1 MKNKLPMFALY
12 ALGFL
17 IAAGT
22 VNAAAYCQTGSGIGF
37 KVIGV
42 NWGTANHTVS
52 AGPGNMD
59 VPLTVTL
66 QTYNSACNLFNVQ
79 GTLQL
84 GGSLTNFNGSS
95 ISNDYVQE
103 LTSSQ
108 LFSMVFYLNIANDTA
123 AGPNTVLSYPLYIAW
138 NYTNSTIRDTQQINL
153 GIPLRG
159 SSDLSYSTPN
169 PALPGGKLYNFTL
182 EVSNAGT
189 GYLSDISTNI
199 EPTSGVSI
207 LSQPQEISSLSPG
220 SSKNVTVYF
229 YVGPSSTGSPITL
242 NLDSHY
248 LNPYGY
254 NTSETKELGLYVVP
268 SSQGAVAVSA
278 SNQTLLAGLID
289 PENIILTNNGTDTI
303 TNVTIL
309 LTPSSGLSLIDSD
322 GFKAFQSIL
331 PGQSVAFPVKL
342 YVQPSSSADVASLG
356 ATLTYVDN
364 GQSESTGRSI
374 SFLTPSYINFT
385 EVNNVLL
392 PSVPVP
398 GSIFSLTSTLDNLG
412 SGDAYGASVM
422 PEPPSGFKIVGSNT
436 TFIGNIAVGSP
447 TSFTV
452 SFDISTSVKPGSYKI
467 PVILSYTNNLNQKIS
482 RTLNYTVDVGAYSSG
497 AAGGNNSAH
506 IYTSGGQTATLQRRG
521 GGGGLLLLIAI
532 VVVILIA
539 AYYLYRK
546 RSKRNKANR

>member
-1 MKNKLPMFALY
+1 MKNKLSMFALY

-37 KVIGV
+37 KIIGI
-42 NWGTANHTVS
+42 NWGTANHTIS
-52 AGPGNMD
+52 AGPGNRD

-108 LFSMVFYLNIANDTA
+108 LFSMVFYLNIANNTA
-123 AGPNTVLSYPLYIAW
+123 VGPNTVLSYPLYIAW
-138 NYTNSTIRDTQQINL
+138 NYTNSTIRNTQQINL

-182 EVSNAGT
+182 EVTNAGT
-189 GYLSDISTNI
+189 GYLSGISTSV
-199 EPTSGVSI
+199 EPASGVSI

-220 SSKNVTVYF
+220 SSRNVSVYF
-229 YVGPSSTGSPITL
+229 YVGPSSTGSPVTL

-254 NTSETKELGLYVVP
+254 NTSETEELGLYVVP
-268 SSQGAVAVSA
+268 SSQGAVTVSA
-278 SNQTLLAGLID
+278 SNQSLLSGLVD

-303 TNVTIL
+303 TNITIL
-309 LTPSSGLSLIDSD
+309 LAPSSGLSLIDSD
-322 GFKAFQSIL
+322 GFKAFQSIM
-331 PGQSVAFPVKL
+331 PGQSVEFPVKL
-342 YVQPSSSADVASLG
+342 YVQPGSAADVASLG

-364 GQSESTGRSI
+364 GQSESTSRSI

-392 PSVPVP
+392 PSVPAL
-398 GSIFSLTSTLDNLG
+398 GSIFSLTSTLNNLG

-422 PEPPSGFKIVGSNT
+422 PEPPSGFKIVGYNT

-452 SFDISTSVKPGSYKI
+452 SFDVSASVKPGSYII
-467 PVILSYTNNLNQKIS
+467 PVILSYTNNLNQKVS
-482 RTLNYTVDVGAYSSG
+482 RTLNYTVDVGAAYASG
-497 AAGGNNSAH
+497 TAGSGNSAN
-506 IYTSGGQTATLQRRG
+506 IYTGSGQAVTVRRKEG
-521 GGGGLLLLIAI
+521 DGGLLLLIAI
-532 VVVILIA
+532 VVILIV

-546 RSKRNKANR
+546 IKKNKANK